1 MKVDCLLLRD
11 RLPALWVRSW
21 KIGVFISHAEAKR
34 KKFQNKKVHAAELYD
49 FRFNVKLLK
58 NGTRGYFSCISS
70 YLVWFFKG
78 VICKIYIPER
88 QRGSHFTRGPTEDQS
103 ICPVAQ
109 KAGRARRGRQVKE
122 KWNSD
127 LRRCFCR
134 DTHAGRWRWAG
145 KRDATQLNGQHGYR
159 KVFILAQVAYQIGE
173 MFVYMSQSQVQ
184 DLLEESKENLT
195 GEVST
200 IGDKI
205 EGLKSQMSD
214 LKTQL
219 YAKLGSAIN
228 LEAGD
233 D

>member
-1 MKVDCLLLRD
+1 
-11 RLPALWVRSW
+11 
-21 KIGVFISHAEAKR
+21 
-34 KKFQNKKVHAAELYD
+34 
-49 FRFNVKLLK
+49 
-58 NGTRGYFSCISS
+58 
-70 YLVWFFKG
+70 
-78 VICKIYIPER
+78 
-88 QRGSHFTRGPTEDQS
+88 
-103 ICPVAQ
+103 
-109 KAGRARRGRQVKE
+109 
-122 KWNSD
+122 
-127 LRRCFCR
+127 
-134 DTHAGRWRWAG
+134 
-145 KRDATQLNGQHGYR
+145 
-159 KVFILAQVAYQIGE
+159 